1 MYISDI
7 NKKLK
12 NNIVSMFIVSIIC
25 LIFSTIYN
33 HFGHGIYSF
42 YMTFLFLWSLI
53 GGAWY
58 VLLLLLDTVPN
69 RISINTMNAGVA
81 TLTAGS
87 LVKGISE
94 IAGTYSNYEIG
105 FFIFGTVFVFG
116 GIMSLTKW
124 KHH

>member
-1 MYISDI
+1 MYISGIDR
-7 NKKLK
+7 KFKV
-12 NNIVSMFIVSIIC
+12 NIVAMSVATIVC
-25 LIFSTIYN
+25 FIFSKIYN
-33 HFGHGIYSF
+33 HFGHGVYSF

-87 LVKGISE
+87 LVKGIVE
-94 IAGTYSNYEIG
+94 IAGTSSNYEIG
-105 FFIFGTVFVFG
+105 FFILGTVFVFG
-116 GIMSLTKW
+116 GIISLIKW
-124 KHH
+124 K